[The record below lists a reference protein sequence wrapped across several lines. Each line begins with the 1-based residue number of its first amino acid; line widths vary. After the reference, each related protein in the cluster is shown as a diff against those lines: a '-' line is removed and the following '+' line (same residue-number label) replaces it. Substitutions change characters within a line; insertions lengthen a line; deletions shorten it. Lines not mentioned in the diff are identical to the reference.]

1 MRMLRRKGRSV
12 VVWFATGLTL
22 VFGDPALAA
31 GTNTWL
37 TYRGRRRPSQP
48 ADTP

>member
-1 MRMLRRKGRSV
+1 MLRRTGRSI
-12 VVWFATGLTL
+12 VVWLATGLTL

-37 TYRGRRRPSQP
+37 TYRGRRRPSRE
-48 ADTP
+48 AETP